1 MTKNNVDIILP
12 AYHEQENI
20 QKAISDIEKHVKT
33 THITTIVLQDKND
46 PTLQV
51 IKTLQ
56 KKIKNLNVVF
66 TKEGVGML
74 KALKEGFKQTKSPV
88 ITIMMADL
96 SDDARDIDKMVKK
109 INNGFDLVC
118 ASRYTTRGKRVGGPV
133 VKGFLSY
140 LACKSLSKLI
150 GLPTQDATNAFKTFK
165 RSIIKEITIESK
177 EGFELPLELTVKAYH
192 KGMKITEI
200 PTIWNDRKNGKS
212 KFLLLKNIP
221 LYLKWY
227 RYGVINNHK

>member
-1 MTKNNVDIILP
+1 MTKNKVDIILP